1 MIQLDQLT
9 SHLREEPAALINL
22 AMDKFGTFVAQE
34 SLPHVVESSAVL
46 LLVKAIKERMCQLGS
61 NLHGSFFLQKLLEVA
76 SGKGTFFILQEE
88 ILVNIR
94 LLVFTE
100 VC

>member
-1 MIQLDQLT
+1 M
-9 SHLREEPAALINL
+9 
-22 AMDKFGTFVAQE
+22 AQE

-46 LLVKAIKERMCQLGS
+46 LLVKAIRETMGQLGS
-61 NLHGSFFLQKLLEVA
+61 NLHGSFFLQKFLEVA

-88 ILVNIR
+88 ILANIR

-100 VC
+100 VR